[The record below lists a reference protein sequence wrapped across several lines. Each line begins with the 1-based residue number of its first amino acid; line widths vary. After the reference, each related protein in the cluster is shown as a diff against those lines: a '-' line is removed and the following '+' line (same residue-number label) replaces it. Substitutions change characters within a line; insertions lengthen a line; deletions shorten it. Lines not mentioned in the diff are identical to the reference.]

1 MSRGLGMTIDCPAEQ
16 LQVCSGSEDCLCAGE
31 ERQGTPVLFG
41 SAAEVALRLQAF
53 RSDAMAIARLRQSVA
68 DADSTALPGLDDDEV
83 IEAAAALVERGRIR
97 VVDCRPAKLL
107 PLATLPAA
115 DSAAAASAAVTPSR
129 LRPRDRQDEVE
140 LDWIE
145 IQLVDGES
153 KPLAG
158 ERYRI
163 KLPDGSVRSGSLDKN
178 GSARFD
184 GIPGGQCEVGFPE
197 IDGREWKLQ

>member
-1 MSRGLGMTIDCPAEQ
+1 MSHGVGIVIDCPAERLQ
-16 LQVCSGSEDCLCAGE
+16 LCSGSVDCSCAGE
-31 ERQGTPVLFG
+31 GHQGTPILFG
-41 SAAEVALRLQAF
+41 SATEAALRLQAF
-53 RSDAMAIARLRQSVA
+53 RSDAMAVARLRQSVA
-68 DADSTALPGLDDDEV
+68 DADSTALSGLDDDEV

-107 PLATLPAA
+107 PLVALPAA
-115 DSAAAASAAVTPSR
+115 EAAVAASVAVAPSR
-129 LRPRDRQDEVE
+129 LRPRALDDEVE

-145 IQLVDGES
+145 IQLVDGDS

-197 IDGREWKLQ
+197 IDGREWKLK